1 MTKNKNILIISP
13 HTDDAELGCGSTIY
27 KLNKKGYNLHYI
39 AFSSCEDSV
48 PKKYNKNILRNEVA
62 KSTKI
67 LGIQNKN
74 LNILNFKVREFD
86 KHRQEILDIM
96 INFKR
101 NINPFIIFTTSIN
114 DIHQDHKVIYEE
126 TIRAFKFENLLSYE
140 IPWNTKN
147 FKPNLYVEIKM
158 NEFSKKIKSLSQYK
172 SQKFR
177 RYFDNDFIK
186 SQLLFRG
193 IQSKFKLAEAFEI
206 INLNSEIS
214 I

>member
-1 MTKNKNILIISP
+1 MTINKNILIISP
-13 HTDDAELGCGSTIY
+13 HTDDAELGCGSTLF
-27 KLNKKGYNLHYI
+27 KLNKKGYNLHYV

-48 PKKYNKNILRNEVA
+48 PKKFDKNILRNEVV

-74 LNILNFKVREFD
+74 LEVLNFKVREFD
-86 KHRQEILDIM
+86 KHRQEILDII
-96 INFKR
+96 INYKKK
-101 NINPFIIFTTSIN
+101 INPFIIFTTSIN

-126 TIRAFKFENLLSYE
+126 SIRAFKSENLLSYE

-158 NEFSKKIKSLSQYK
+158 YEVLKKIKSLSQYK

-177 RYFDNDFIK
+177 KYFDNDFIK

-193 IQSKFKLAEAFEI
+193 IQSKFKFAEAFEI
-206 INLNSEIS
+206 INFNSDIL